1 MMKIKESETHYVPP
15 KTNYVKRGKV
25 QEMEERVNRVLGTIE
40 TEEIGDTTNLIL
52 AGAMVVTERLGLK
65 GRNKE
70 STGNKGTNKEGA
82 KKIIEKEREL

>member
-52 AGAMVVTERLGLK
+52 AGAMVVTERLGLI
-65 GRNKE
+65 GRNIE
-70 STGNKGTNKEGA
+70 CTGNIGTIKEGA